1 MTAVIDRVSAAAA
14 REKTLNTPVE
24 VYTGDYQFAGSNVVR
39 YEILTRRPHAFRYA
53 HRMLIYVDK
62 ATKLPLRYEAYDQ
75 PKANALVGDLFE
87 AYSFSDVKVNVG
99 LGENAF
105 DY

>member
-1 MTAVIDRVSAAAA
+1 MAVVLSWCVTHTA
-14 REKTLNTPVE
+14 
-24 VYTGDYQFAGSNVVR
+24 YT
-39 YEILTRRPHAFRYA
+39 FRYA
-53 HRMLIYVDK
+53 HRMLLYVDK
-62 ATKLPLRYEAYDQ
+62 QTKLPLRFEAYDQ

-87 AYSFSDVKVNVG
+87 AYSFSDMKANVG